1 MIPKQKIP
9 TGAARVVRRTEHLRP
24 VTAKGLAYALA
35 ALLAY
40 GLSHAAADLWVRQA
54 LAKYQV
60 QAPQAAESDR

>member
-9 TGAARVVRRTEHLRP
+9 TGAARAARRTDHLRP

-40 GLSHAAADLWVRQA
+40 GLSHAAADLWARQA
-54 LAKYQV
+54 LAKYQAQTQ
-60 QAPQAAESDR
+60 QAEESNR